1 MNEKTMITEDIELEI
16 RRADKLDMNMI
27 TANSAPNFSSYLN
40 ELMQSTEINRSKLI
54 HALNVDRSYGYQI
67 LNGTRIPT
75 REHIIKIALF
85 GKFTLK
91 QTQKLLRLAERSEL
105 YVRRPEDAKI
115 VYCLEH
121 QLAYPEAL
129 DFIYEGE

>member
-1 MNEKTMITEDIELEI
+1 MDEKVMTTEDIELKI
-16 RRADKLDMNMI
+16 RCSERLDMEMI
-27 TANSAPNFSSYLN
+27 ALNAAPEFSSYLD
-40 ELMQSTEINRSKLI
+40 ELMENMEVNRSKLI

-75 REHIIKIALF
+75 RENIIKIALF
-85 GKFTLK
+85 GKFTLE
-91 QTQKLLRLAERSEL
+91 QTQRLLKIAKRNEL

-121 QLAYPEAL
+121 QLPYPEAL
-129 DFIYEGE
+129 DFIWG

>member
-1 MNEKTMITEDIELEI
+1 MDEKIMVTEDIELEI
-16 RRADKLDMNMI
+16 RRADRLDMEMI
-27 TANSAPNFSSYLN
+27 TVNSAPKFSDYLG
-40 ELMQSTEINRSKLI
+40 ELMESMEINRSKLI

-75 REHIIKIALF
+75 REHIIKIAIF
-85 GKFTLK
+85 GKFTLE
-91 QTQKLLRLAERSEL
+91 QTQRLLKLAGRSEL

-121 QLAYPEAL
+121 QLPYPEAIS
-129 DFIYEGE
+129 FIWEE

>member
-40 ELMQSTEINRSKLI
+40 ELVQGTEINRSKLI
-54 HALNVDRSYGYQI
+54 HALNVDRSYGYQL
-67 LNGTRIPT
+67 LNGTRIPL

-85 GKFTLK
+85 CKFTLE

-121 QLAYPEAL
+121 QIAYSEAL
-129 DFIYEGE
+129 DFIYEE

>member
-16 RRADKLDMNMI
+16 RRANKLDMDMI
-27 TANSAPNFSSYLN
+27 ISNSAPKFSSYLD
-40 ELMQSTEINRSKLI
+40 ELMESMEINRSKLI

-75 REHIIKIALF
+75 REHIIKIAIF
-85 GKFTLK
+85 SKFTLE
-91 QTQKLLRLAERSEL
+91 QTQRLLKLAARNEL

-121 QLAYPEAL
+121 QLPYHEAL
-129 DFIYEGE
+129 DFIWEE